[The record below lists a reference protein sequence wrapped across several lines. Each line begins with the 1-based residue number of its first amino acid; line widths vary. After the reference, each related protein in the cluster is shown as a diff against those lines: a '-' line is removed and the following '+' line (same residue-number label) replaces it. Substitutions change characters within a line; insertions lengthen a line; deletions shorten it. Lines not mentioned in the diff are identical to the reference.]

1 MRLNSFASTAAIV
14 AAVAG
19 LAAFS
24 GVASAASNVGANS
37 ASAALD
43 FRITV
48 PSVVFLQVGT
58 GAFRQDVG
66 TVDEVAF
73 APTPAEFAAP
83 RQPVAGTGGDQ
94 GSGTVT
100 VRVFG
105 NAGQL
110 TLSSAA
116 TALESGTDRIDWSE
130 ITVVEANDEIPH
142 GPFGATGTIT
152 PVELALNG
160 SGNSNSRVTNLSD
173 QWTYSY
179 ANSAEVNTGVYT
191 GTVTYTLT
199 AP

>member
-24 GVASAASNVGANS
+24 GVANAASQVGATS
-37 ASAALD
+37 ANAALD
-43 FRITV
+43 FRITI

-66 TVDEVAF
+66 TVDEIAF
-73 APTPAEFAAP
+73 APTPAEFTAL
-83 RQPVAGTGGDQ
+83 QPVAGTGGDLA
-94 GSGTVT
+94 GGTVT

-116 TALESGTDRIDWSE
+116 SALESGTDTIDWSE
-130 ITVVEANDEIPH
+130 ITVLESSGDIPH
-142 GPFGATGTIT
+142 GAFGPTGTIT
-152 PVELALNG
+152 PVDLALNG

-179 ANSAEVNTGVYT
+179 ANSAEVNEGVYT
-191 GTVTYTLT
+191 GQVTYTVA

>member
-1 MRLNSFASTAAIV
+1 MRLSSFASTAAIV

-24 GVASAASNVGANS
+24 GVASAASQVGATS
-37 ASAALD
+37 ANAALD

-66 TVDEVAF
+66 TVNEIAF
-73 APTPAEFAAP
+73 APTPAQFTAL
-83 RQPVAGTGGDQ
+83 QPVTGTGGDQ
-94 GSGTVT
+94 GGGAVT

-105 NAGQL
+105 NIGQL
-110 TLSSAA
+110 QLTSAA
-116 TALESGTDRIDWSE
+116 STLTNGTDTIDWSQ
-130 ITVVEANDEIPH
+130 ITVVSDSGDIPH
-142 GPFGATGTIT
+142 GAFGANGAIT
-152 PVELALNG
+152 AVPLALNG

-191 GTVTYTLT
+191 GRVTYTVA

>member
-24 GVASAASNVGANS
+24 GIASAASNVGATS
-37 ASAALD
+37 ANAALD

-66 TVDEVAF
+66 TVDEIAF
-73 APTPAEFAAP
+73 APTPAEFAALE
-83 RQPVAGTGGDQ
+83 PVAGTGGNLGD
-94 GSGTVT
+94 GTVT

-105 NAGQL
+105 NIGQMQ
-110 TLSSAA
+110 LSSAA
-116 TALESGTDRIDWSE
+116 TALASGSDTIDWSE
-130 ITVVEANDEIPH
+130 ITVVAADDEIPH
-142 GPFGATGTIT
+142 GAFGATGTIT
-152 PVELALNG
+152 PVLLDLNG
-160 SGNSNSRVTNLSD
+160 SGNSRVTNLAD

-179 ANSAEVNTGVYT
+179 ANSAEVNEGVYT
-191 GTVTYTLT
+191 GQVTYTVA